1 MAFIVVFFP
10 SHTHTNLHIPFVYFD
25 SCISFLSRCVPKHFH
40 LILQKALKVT
50 KFKCLKIVERL
61 MGIIIATNSS
71 LHQAQPSQPVVVVR
85 LFNNFK
91 SISCCKIVWWRNKR
105 RWIRAKWI
113 IRGRKFRMK
122 WILLPVRY
130 HSLFICLLIVLFTL
144 SLDPFNVYKKKECPS
159 CDGSGSLTSSGQV
172 DGKTERIKNECSMM
186 RHKKVACKAFS
197 ITPHKFLHFDMKK
210 T

>member
-1 MAFIVVFFP
+1 MLKNCREINGNYNCHKFFTP
-10 SHTHTNLHIPFVYFD
+10 
-25 SCISFLSRCVPKHFH
+25 
-40 LILQKALKVT
+40 
-50 KFKCLKIVERL
+50 
-61 MGIIIATNSS
+61 
-71 LHQAQPSQPVVVVR
+71 PSQPVVVVR

-105 RWIRAKWI
+105 RWRRAKWI

-197 ITPHKFLHFDMKK
+197 ITPTNSFILTWKKLKFLWLYDVTRRQFFFLL
-210 T
+210 